1 MNPSKLLHQMQVFDY
16 RKDNRRCP
24 FCDKDMSNIE
34 GMFRDKLSLKEFGIS
49 GLCQECQDK
58 VFGR

>member
-1 MNPSKLLHQMQVFDY
+1 MNPSELLHQMQEYAY
-16 RKDNRRCP
+16 RKENRKCP
-24 FCDKDMSNIE
+24 FCGKDMSNPE